1 MANRRDQIRM
11 TDAEIDEFLAGRHS
25 MSVATHGPDG
35 DIHLVAMWYGF
46 TSDGL
51 LAFETYAKSQKIRN
65 LERNPSITVLVETGE
80 TYDQLRGVEIVGRGR
95 VVTDDEG
102 KREIAESVVARYW
115 DFGDDQAAIDIAIA
129 GLMNKRV
136 GVVIE
141 PTKVVSWDH
150 SKL

>member
-1 MANRRDQIRM
+1 MANRRDQIKM
-11 TDAEIDEFLAGRHS
+11 SDAEIEAFLAGRHS

-46 TSDGL
+46 TADGL

-65 LERNPSITVLVETGE
+65 LERNPSITVMVEDGD
-80 TYDQLRGVEIVGRGR
+80 TYEKLRGVEIVGRGR
-95 VVTDDEG
+95 IVTDDDT
-102 KREIAESVVARYW
+102 KKTIAQSVVSRYW
-115 DFGDDQAAIDIAIA
+115 DFGDDQAAVDIAIA